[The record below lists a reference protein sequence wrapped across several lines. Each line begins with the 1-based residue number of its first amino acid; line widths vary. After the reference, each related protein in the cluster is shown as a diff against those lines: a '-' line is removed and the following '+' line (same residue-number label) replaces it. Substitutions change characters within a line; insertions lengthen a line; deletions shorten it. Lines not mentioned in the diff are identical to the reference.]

1 MPEATKTEVGR
12 RLFQVHREKGVENA
26 IKKIHH
32 GIGDDWKLFTEG
44 DIKVLERMLG
54 ECWVYID
61 SGVWDTIAFSQLK
74 YTDVLHIIQIGN
86 SGKGKDSTDTKAVN
100 DVTAILTGTAGKAVK

>member
-1 MPEATKTEVGR
+1 MPEVTKTEVGR

-32 GIGDDWKLFTEG
+32 GIADDWKLFSED

-54 ECWVYID
+54 ECWVYMD
-61 SGVWDTIAFSQLK
+61 SGVWSNIAFSQLN
-74 YTDVLHIIQIGN
+74 YSDVLQIIQIGN
-86 SGKGKDSTDTKAVN
+86 STKGKDSTDTKAIS
-100 DVTAILTGTAGKAVK
+100 DVTAILTATSGKAV

>member
-1 MPEATKTEVGR
+1 MPEVTKTEVGR
-12 RLFQVHREKGVENA
+12 RLFQVRREKGVETA

-32 GIGDDWKLFTEG
+32 GIGDDWKLFSEG

-61 SGVWDTIAFSQLK
+61 SNVWESIAFSQLK
-74 YTDVLHIIQIGN
+74 YTDILHIIQIGN
-86 SGKGKDSTDTKAVN
+86 GSKGKDSTDTNAVS
-100 DVTAILTGTAGKAVK
+100 DVSLILTGKDKKTT

>member
-1 MPEATKTEVGR
+1 MPEVTKTEVGR
-12 RLFQVHREKGVENA
+12 MLFQVHREKGVETA
-26 IKKIHH
+26 IKKIRH

-61 SGVWDTIAFSQLK
+61 SVVWDSIAFSQLN

-86 SGKGKDSTDTKAVN
+86 VSKGKDSTDTKAIT
-100 DVTAILTGTAGKAVK
+100 DVTAVLTGKGKPAV

>member
-1 MPEATKTEVGR
+1 MPEVTRTEVGR

-32 GIGDDWKLFTEG
+32 GIGEDWKLFTEH

-54 ECWVYID
+54 ECWVYMD
-61 SGVWDTIAFSQLK
+61 AGAWDKIAFSQLK
-74 YTDVLHIIQIGN
+74 YSDVMQIIRIGN
-86 SGKGKDSTDTKAVN
+86 SSKDKDSTDTKSIS
-100 DVTAILTGTAGKAVK
+100 DVTAILTGTAQKPV